1 MSGFQGNTIEENLGE
16 GAVAALLDTDF
27 ESHPFVTSL
36 SCTVG
41 GVCTGLGMP
50 P

>member
-1 MSGFQGNTIEENLGE
+1 MSGFQGNTIKENLGE
-16 GAVAALLDTDF
+16 GAVAALLAIDF